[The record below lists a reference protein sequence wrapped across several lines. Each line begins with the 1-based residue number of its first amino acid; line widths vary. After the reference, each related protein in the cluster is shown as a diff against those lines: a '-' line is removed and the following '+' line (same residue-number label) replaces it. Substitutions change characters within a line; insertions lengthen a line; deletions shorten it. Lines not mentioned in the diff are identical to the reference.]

1 MNIFYHAYVDGFTAQ
16 LDTIAEVQDWL
27 NKLRPQ
33 VVGQVLKVWKV
44 TDNIVANKTCIQGIV
59 TK

>member
-1 MNIFYHAYVDGFTAQ
+1 MNTFYHAYVDGFMAQ
-16 LDTIAEVQDWL
+16 LDTIAEVQAWL

-33 VVGQVLKVWKV
+33 VAGQVLKVWKV
-44 TDNIVANKTCIQGIV
+44 TDCVVAKNTCIEGIV